1 MSAGLESAAL
11 EGTAPESA
19 APKGAP
25 PEGTAPEG
33 SPARSLDGNAAAS
46 ARGTPPRS
54 AYRTALAV
62 ASWCGLVGVAVSC
75 IAWLWPPRWEP
86 LIALQRMDAYKQ
98 LTGYV
103 LVGLLGFDL
112 SLALIKR
119 RLTGG
124 TAQRTLQLAHRI
136 LGLAMLGMLVLHAGF
151 AHTGFLH
158 LTFAVTMLVVVA
170 GAVLNLLPA
179 QRLGT
184 WGQWTTAVHIA
195 AGCLLAA
202 LALMHLYFVYS
213 HAG

>member
-1 MSAGLESAAL
+1 MNAGLESTALHGAAV
-11 EGTAPESA
+11 EGTTPEGAAPE
-19 APKGAP
+19 
-25 PEGTAPEG
+25 E
-33 SPARSLDGNAAAS
+33 SPARSVDDSAAAA
-46 ARGTPPRS
+46 ARGAAPRS

-62 ASWCGLVGVAVSC
+62 ASWCGLAGVAVSC
-75 IAWLWPPRWEP
+75 IAWLWPPRWDP

-136 LGLAMLGMLVLHAGF
+136 LGLTMLGMLVLHAGF